1 MSKRKGPNGMRELRM
16 NISLELD
23 VMGNCRVGTLIVSAA
38 EIVLSCHPAL
48 TVPPGTRHFRREEH

>member
-1 MSKRKGPNGMRELRM
+1 MSKHKEPSGMRELRM
-16 NISLELD
+16 KKSLELD
-23 VMGNCRVGTLIVSAA
+23 VMGNCRVGTLIVPAT